1 MFEQPINMLLVT
13 ASLTDS
19 TDELRF
25 GAPKSYFL
33 KIIFKS
39 AISLKVPDEDIREI
53 IQAVTV

>member
-1 MFEQPINMLLVT
+1 MLLVT